1 MRSIGSPSLVVAALG
16 LVVAASGCGATVVV
30 EAEPVPAPTCDG
42 ALCFEPEAV
51 SRLADTTDALE
62 ACVIDPARE
71 DGSPDGLRIGG
82 VMLLGSTD
90 TDVSL
95 RLVLANV
102 APHPVNSYPGLRL
115 TVSRAGAPTATFDGA
130 TFFAIFPCTT
140 QEFDQT
146 LAWDLVE
153 GAELELAATS
163 SLGTLVHD
171 SIAFTVRR

>member
-1 MRSIGSPSLVVAALG
+1 VIG
-16 LVVAASGCGATVVV
+16 
-30 EAEPVPAPTCDG
+30 
-42 ALCFEPEAV
+42 PE
-51 SRLADTTDALE
+51 
-62 ACVIDPARE
+62 RE
-71 DGSPDGLRIGG
+71 DGPPDGLRVGG

-102 APHPVNSYPGLRL
+102 APHPVNSYPGLPL

-130 TFFAIFPCTT
+130 IFFVIFPCST
-140 QEFDQT
+140 QESVDQT
-146 LAWDLVE
+146 LAWDLVD
-153 GAELELAATS
+153 GAELELSATS